1 MSSFRCKRWDVEE
14 AHESGGGRRCSLRSR
29 WRWQV
34 AHFVEL
40 MSELAFW
47 GHLVSG
53 LEATVLGSGVKSVK
67 RMRRVL
73 ERVRLTSVMKS
84 WGRQKKEWE
93 IQAKKWKPERGGI
106 KWGIRTKKW
115 GYRSRSQV
123 IGEQ

>member
-29 WRWQV
+29 RHWQV

-67 RMRRVL
+67 WMRRGKG
-73 ERVRLTSVMKS
+73 ERKYRELDFQIPGLVFNPILPTSDVPEDSKF
-84 WGRQKKEWE
+84 E
-93 IQAKKWKPERGGI
+93 IVNMPI
-106 KWGIRTKKW
+106 
-115 GYRSRSQV
+115 SL
-123 IGEQ
+123 

>member
-14 AHESGGGRRCSLRSR
+14 AHESGRGRRCSLRSR
-29 WRWQV
+29 RRWQV

-67 RMRRVL
+67 WMRRVL

-93 IQAKKWKPERGGI
+93 IQAKKWKPERGRI